1 MLAKKNISFVISFQ
15 IMKTE
20 IKLERS
26 LTPQD
31 NIKPNSDFVV
41 LTHITAYHNNG
52 KLKRGIKPAQ
62 PTLQTEPKKISY
74 GFSLL

>member
-1 MLAKKNISFVISFQ
+1 
-15 IMKTE
+15 MKTE

-26 LTPQD
+26 LTLQG
-31 NIKPNSDFVV
+31 NKKPNSDFVV

-62 PTLQTEPKKISY
+62 PTLQTNQKRYLMDSPCY
-74 GFSLL
+74 RLLAW